1 MPMSVR
7 LDAETE
13 RLVSRLAR
21 ERKRTKSEVVREA
34 ITTLARQE
42 AEEKRSG
49 SPYEAIAH
57 LLGCADSGG
66 AGLSE
71 ETGRKFARLVR
82 ERARGR
88 RPR

>member
-13 RLVSRLAR
+13 RLVNRLAR
-21 ERKRTKSEVVREA
+21 EKRRTKSEIVREA
-34 ITTLARQE
+34 ITTLARRE
-42 AEEKRSG
+42 TGEKAVST
-49 SPYEAIAH
+49 PYEAIAH

-66 AGLSE
+66 ARLSE
-71 ETGRKFARLVR
+71 QTGRKFAELVGK
-82 ERARGR
+82 RARAR